1 MNRAISAIVK
11 KDMREITANKQLLL
25 MIVMVPLVLTLV
37 VPTIFLLSAHFVPEQ
52 VDELQPLMRLLPED
66 VQSMGTEAIMV
77 RLLMDNI
84 LPVFFLIIPIMA
96 ASVMAASSFVGEK
109 EQNTLETLL
118 YSPLTVRQLFHAK
131 VLASFLFSM
140 LISWISFLLM
150 VLVLGAESFALT
162 GVMLIPGISWLLVL
176 VLLSPAVSLIAITMI
191 VRGSAKAQNVMEAQ
205 QKAAFLILPVVFLI
219 AGQFIGAMLINAWI
233 LAGLAVVLGMAAWI
247 LLKISLRKFSGR
259 CCWETDRFPAAG
271 YPDDKAE
278 VSDHV
283 VICLSRHIKYCK

>member
-1 MNRAISAIVK
+1 
-11 KDMREITANKQLLL
+11 
-25 MIVMVPLVLTLV
+25 
-37 VPTIFLLSAHFVPEQ
+37 
-52 VDELQPLMRLLPED
+52 
-66 VQSMGTEAIMV
+66 MV

-233 LAGLAVVLGMAAWI
+233 LAGLAVVLGLAAWI
-247 LLKISLRKFSGR
+247 LLKISLRKFSGEMLLGNR
-259 CCWETDRFPAAG
+259 
-271 YPDDKAE
+271 
-278 VSDHV
+278 
-283 VICLSRHIKYCK
+283 

>member
-96 ASVMAASSFVGEK
+96 ASVMAAGSFVGEK

-205 QKAAFLILPVVFLI
+205 QKAAFLVLPVVFLI

-233 LAGLAVVLGMAAWI
+233 LAGLSLGLGVLAWV
-247 LLKISLRKFSGR
+247 LLRMSLNKFCGEMLLAGR
-259 CCWETDRFPAAG
+259 
-271 YPDDKAE
+271 
-278 VSDHV
+278 
-283 VICLSRHIKYCK
+283 

>member
-96 ASVMAASSFVGEK
+96 GSSFVGEK

-176 VLLSPAVSLIAITMI
+176 VLLSPAVALIAITMI

-233 LAGLAVVLGMAAWI
+233 LAGLAVVLGLAAWI
-247 LLKISLRKFSGR
+247 LLKISLRKFSGEMLLGNR
-259 CCWETDRFPAAG
+259 
-271 YPDDKAE
+271 
-278 VSDHV
+278 
-283 VICLSRHIKYCK
+283 

>member
-233 LAGLAVVLGMAAWI
+233 LDRKSVV
-247 LLKISLRKFSGR
+247 
-259 CCWETDRFPAAG
+259 
-271 YPDDKAE
+271 
-278 VSDHV
+278 
-283 VICLSRHIKYCK
+283 

>member
-11 KDMREITANKQLLL
+11 KDMREITANRQLLL
-25 MIVMVPLVLTLV
+25 TIVVVPLVLTLV
-37 VPTIFLLSAHFVPEQ
+37 MPTIYFLTAHFAPEE
-52 VDELQPLMRLLPED
+52 VEELQQLMRLLPA
-66 VQSMGTEAIMV
+66 EAQAVGAEALMAK
-77 RLLMDNI
+77 LLLDNI
-84 LPVFFLIIPIMA
+84 LPMFFLIIPIMA

-109 EQNTLETLL
+109 EQSTLETLL

-233 LAGLAVVLGMAAWI
+233 LAGLAVVLGLAAWI
-247 LLKISLRKFSGR
+247 LLKISLRKFSGEMLLGNR
-259 CCWETDRFPAAG
+259 
-271 YPDDKAE
+271 
-278 VSDHV
+278 
-283 VICLSRHIKYCK
+283 

>member
-233 LAGLAVVLGMAAWI
+233 LAGLAVVLVLAAWI
-247 LLKISLRKFSGR
+247 LLKISLRKFSGEMLLGNR
-259 CCWETDRFPAAG
+259 
-271 YPDDKAE
+271 
-278 VSDHV
+278 
-283 VICLSRHIKYCK
+283 